1 MKTKIR
7 VNQKRFR
14 LNNLGY
20 FTDFKI
26 GKNIWKSAWYLH
38 AELFHGYNSKFFEIY
53 DFRSVKIK
61 IWNDI
66 VYLIYGKQSL
76 LYLFFTL
83 YTKNQK

>member
-14 LNNLGY
+14 PNNLGY

-26 GKNIWKSAWYLH
+26 GKNVWKSAWYLY
-38 AELFHGYNSKFFEIY
+38 AELFHGYKSKFFEIY